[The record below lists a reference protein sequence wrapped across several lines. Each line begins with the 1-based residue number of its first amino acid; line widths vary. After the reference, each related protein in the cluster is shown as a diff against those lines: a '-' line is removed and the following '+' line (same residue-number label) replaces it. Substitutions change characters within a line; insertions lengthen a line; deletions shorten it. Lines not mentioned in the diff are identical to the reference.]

1 MIHDNVDL
9 NVKETKNKNSKD
21 ECDLNDSEL
30 CRDESDG
37 NVYVWMWQMQSEWV
51 WCSLR
56 PGWKQ
61 LE

>member
-37 NVYVWMWQMQSEWV
+37 NVYVWMWQM
-51 WCSLR
+51 
-56 PGWKQ
+56 
-61 LE
+61 